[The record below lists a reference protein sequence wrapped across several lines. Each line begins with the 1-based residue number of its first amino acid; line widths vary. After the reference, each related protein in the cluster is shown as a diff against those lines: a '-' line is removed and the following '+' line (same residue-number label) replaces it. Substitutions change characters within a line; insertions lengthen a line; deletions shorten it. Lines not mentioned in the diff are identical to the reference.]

1 MIRNRI
7 KPAGYSKYK
16 HPTPNLI
23 LMIENFP
30 RPILLAH
37 RGDLAHAPENTL
49 PAFQQAIQKGAD
61 GVELDA
67 KLTADGHV
75 VVIHDSTVDRTTD
88 GTGRVASLTLE
99 SIRTLDA
106 GKWFDEKFSGT
117 KVPLLEEVFETVGRD
132 KIINVELKNLL
143 TPRDGLVVKIC
154 ELIKR
159 HNNHNQI
166 LFSSFYPSN
175 LKAAAQIMPEVPR
188 GLLAMPGL
196 LGLWARSFGF
206 MFGDYQALHPYISN
220 TTREQIQRAHRLK
233 RRVHVWTVNT
243 PDDLHRLKDWGV
255 DGVITDDPQTA
266 VRALGRAG

>member
-1 MIRNRI
+1 
-7 KPAGYSKYK
+7 
-16 HPTPNLI
+16 
-23 LMIENFP
+23 MIEHFP

-37 RGDLAHAPENTL
+37 RGDKVHAPENTL

-75 VVIHDSTVDRTTD
+75 IVLHDSTVDRTTD
-88 GTGRVASLTLE
+88 GKGRVESFTLE
-99 SIRTLDA
+99 AIRKLDA
-106 GKWFDEKFSGT
+106 GKWFDPKFSGA

-132 KIINVELKNLL
+132 KIINIELKNLL
-143 TPRDGLVVKIC
+143 TPRDGLVLKIC

-175 LKAAAQIMPEVPR
+175 LKVAAQELPEVPR
-188 GLLAMPGL
+188 GLLVMPGL

-206 MFGDYQALHPYISN
+206 MFGDYQALHSHISSAS
-220 TTREQIQRAHRLK
+220 REQIQRAHRLK
-233 RRVHVWTVNT
+233 RRVHVWTVNKPGEIT
-243 PDDLHRLKDWGV
+243 QFKEWGV
-255 DGVITDDPQTA
+255 DGIITDDPQMA
-266 VRALGRAG
+266 VRALGRDG